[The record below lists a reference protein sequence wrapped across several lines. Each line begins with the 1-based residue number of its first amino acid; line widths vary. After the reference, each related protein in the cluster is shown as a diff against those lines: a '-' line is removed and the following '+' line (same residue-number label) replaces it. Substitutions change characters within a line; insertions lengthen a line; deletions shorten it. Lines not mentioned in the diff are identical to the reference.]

1 MHVGMPWLWQRANAL
16 AMLTCLLEANIPW
29 PTWIALAFAT
39 FLWRLRW
46 PLFCA
51 LAVVA
56 FPMGATLIL
65 ALCVPLSWLLPREDC
80 HGLGSM
86 DISMSWPWKHLR
98 VIQIRV

>member
-1 MHVGMPWLWQRANAL
+1 MHVGMPWLWQRANGSCFSHAYL
-16 AMLTCLLEANIPW
+16 GPHGLP
-29 PTWIALAFAT
+29 ALAFAT
-39 FLWRLRW
+39 FLWGLRW

-56 FPMGATLIL
+56 LPMGATLIL

-86 DISMSWPWKHLR
+86 DVGMSWPWKHLR